1 MRLKGK
7 GIIVVI
13 TAVLLIAIAAVH
25 ATAGQEMA
33 YSELLKTTIPS
44 GSQTWFSC
52 GSVTFNAPSAGAV
65 IVTASGMAWF
75 KNLYVPPTLTLTLAT
90 TSAVTGP
97 WIFTLSPGKQPYQT
111 YTVRMV
117 FSVDAGENTFY
128 LNAQSNNGNGS
139 TIGVQTG
146 SLTAE
151 WYPASDVQTSTAA
164 SVGAEQIAPENAN
177 PRRN

>member
-1 MRLKGK
+1 MRLKGT
-7 GIIVVI
+7 GIVVVM
-13 TAVLLIAIAAVH
+13 TTVLLIAIAAVH

-33 YSELLKTTIPS
+33 FSELLKTTIPS
-44 GSQTWFSC
+44 GSRTWFEC
-52 GSVTFNAPSAGAV
+52 GSVSFNAPSAGSV

-75 KNLYVPPTLTLTLAT
+75 NNRCVAPTLTLTLAT
-90 TSAVTGP
+90 TSAVNGP

-111 YTVRMV
+111 YSVRMV

-139 TIGVQTG
+139 SIGVQTG

-164 SVGAEQIAPENAN
+164 SAGAEQIAPESAN